1 MPEDATSWPP
11 IADDRFTV
19 RGRSWEGQTV
29 ALSPIVD
36 ESAEPTD
43 ETRSRDHP
51 IARSLNRL
59 EHYWSHR
66 GHPLLVL
73 DVRATILDNLQSPRY
88 VSLPIDSSGPHTT
101 MAGVIHRTSLST
113 GLCPPGD
120 ISLHSRALSATC
132 CDLDHK
138 STVSRHFCPR
148 ICVANR
154 APLSTVHPQVVDC
167 SVDSSGTD
175 CRDRHAHAPRVGTQ
189 TLRSATRNGANG
201 LDERGHGELVTRQSD

>member
-51 IARSLNRL
+51 IARSLNRT
-59 EHYWSHR
+59 
-66 GHPLLVL
+66 LLVTSWTPVVGSGCPRH
-73 DVRATILDNLQSPRY
+73 DSHNLQSPRY